1 MTVLLAERS
10 MGIKINDKKVSS
22 FMDMVWNGKGFVPYM
37 NGILRKTAENAR
49 CLLQTVLV
57 LLECS
62 YSTLELGRVKNGEVD
77 RLYFTGCSKQE

>member
-37 NGILRKTAENAR
+37 NGIL
-49 CLLQTVLV
+49 
-57 LLECS
+57 
-62 YSTLELGRVKNGEVD
+62 
-77 RLYFTGCSKQE
+77 